1 MGGGFPGFGAGEY
14 RYNFTLIVRAVNL
27 LNTVNFATYSG
38 VLTSPF
44 FGRANS
50 ALPARRVELQ
60 LRFSF

>member
-1 MGGGFPGFGAGEY
+1 
-14 RYNFTLIVRAVNL
+14 
-27 LNTVNFATYSG
+27 LNTVNFTNYSG

-60 LRFSF
+60 LRFTF

>member
-1 MGGGFPGFGAGEY
+1 
-14 RYNFTLIVRAVNL
+14 VRAVNL